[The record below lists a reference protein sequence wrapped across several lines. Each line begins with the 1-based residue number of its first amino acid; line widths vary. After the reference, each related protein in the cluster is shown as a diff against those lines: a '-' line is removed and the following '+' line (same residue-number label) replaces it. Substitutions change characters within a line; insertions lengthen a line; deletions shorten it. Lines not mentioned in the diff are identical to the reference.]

1 MRSDVLL
8 FDKILYNFAA
18 LIEKIMEKYESKQQ
32 QIFHPAALIFPVI
45 SRLDLLSPAMQDKV
59 EEWEATED
67 SCSFKVK
74 GMKVGLRIVE
84 RVENKHVKIV
94 ADEGGIPIDFTFWIQ
109 LHEVG
114 PKDTRIRMV
123 LHAEL
128 NMMMRMM
135 IGNKI
140 QSGLD
145 QAVERLAK
153 ALNSFH

>member
-1 MRSDVLL
+1 
-8 FDKILYNFAA
+8 
-18 LIEKIMEKYESKQQ
+18 MEKYESKQQ
-32 QIFHPAALIFPVI
+32 QINHPASLVFPII

-59 EEWEATED
+59 EDWQATED

-74 GMKVGLRIVE
+74 GMNVGLRIAE

-109 LHEVG
+109 LKEVAER
-114 PKDTRIRMV
+114 DTRVRMV

-135 IGNKI
+135 IGGKI

-145 QAVERLAK
+145 QAVEGLAN
-153 ALNSFH
+153 ALNQFR

>member
-1 MRSDVLL
+1 
-8 FDKILYNFAA
+8 
-18 LIEKIMEKYESKQQ
+18 MEKYESKQQ
-32 QIFHPAALIFPVI
+32 QIHHPASLIYPII

-59 EEWEATED
+59 EEWQATED
-67 SCSFKVK
+67 NCSFKVK
-74 GMKVGLRIVE
+74 GMKVGLRIAE

-109 LHEVG
+109 LKEVAER
-114 PKDTRIRMV
+114 DTRVRMV

-135 IGNKI
+135 IGGKI

-145 QAVERLAK
+145 QAVEGLAN
-153 ALNSFH
+153 ALNQFR

>member
-1 MRSDVLL
+1 
-8 FDKILYNFAA
+8 
-18 LIEKIMEKYESKQQ
+18 MEKYESKQQ
-32 QIFHPAALIFPVI
+32 QIHHPASLIYPII

-59 EEWEATED
+59 EEWQATED

-74 GMKVGLRIVE
+74 GMKVGLRIAE
-84 RVENKHVKIV
+84 RVENKHVKII

-109 LHEVG
+109 LKEVAER
-114 PKDTRIRMV
+114 DTRVRMV

-135 IGNKI
+135 IGGKI

-145 QAVERLAK
+145 QAVEGLAN
-153 ALNSFH
+153 ALNQFR

>member
-1 MRSDVLL
+1 
-8 FDKILYNFAA
+8 
-18 LIEKIMEKYESKQQ
+18 MEKYESKQQ
-32 QIFHPAALIFPVI
+32 QINHPASLIYPII

-59 EEWEATED
+59 EEWQATED

-74 GMKVGLRIVE
+74 GMKVGLRIAE

-109 LHEVG
+109 LKQVDER
-114 PKDTRIRMV
+114 DTRVRMV

-135 IGNKI
+135 IGSKI

-145 QAVERLAK
+145 QAVEGLAN
-153 ALNSFH
+153 ALNQFR

>member
-1 MRSDVLL
+1 
-8 FDKILYNFAA
+8 
-18 LIEKIMEKYESKQQ
+18 MEKYESKQQ
-32 QIFHPAALIFPVI
+32 QIHHPASLIYPII

-59 EEWEATED
+59 EEWQATED

-74 GMKVGLRIVE
+74 GVKVGLRIAE

-109 LHEVG
+109 LKEVAER
-114 PKDTRIRMV
+114 DTRVRMV

-135 IGNKI
+135 IGGKI

-145 QAVERLAK
+145 QAVEGLAN
-153 ALNSFH
+153 ALNQFR